1 VLDVPLV
8 VWAAT
13 ITGIIVLLAIDFVVG
28 RNPHDVSMREATL
41 WSVFYVGIAIAFGI
55 GVWTVAGGEFG
66 QQYFAGWLVEKS
78 LSVDNLFI
86 FLLIFARFVVPTELQ
101 QRALLIGV
109 ALALVMR
116 AAFIA
121 VGAAALEYFAFTFVI
136 FGAFLIWTAWGI
148 FQHRNEDADLD
159 ENAVMRFAR
168 RRFRVTDAFHA
179 NKLSVRLDGRRYV
192 TPMFMVLI
200 AIGTTDLLFALDS
213 IPATFGVTQ
222 IPYLVF
228 AANAFALLGLRAL
241 FFVLRNL
248 LDKLVYLA
256 IGLSFILAFIGV
268 KLMLTFLHE
277 LEPDTFPE
285 IPTVTSLG
293 VIFVV
298 LTVTTV
304 ASLLAVR
311 LDPTARAHTGAI
323 AGFGPT
329 TTEADP
335 ASVSTGTSSDAGGG
349 PGDAAGPGDGE
360 ASR

>member
-1 VLDVPLV
+1 MSLA

-13 ITGIIVLLAIDFVVG
+13 VAGVVLLLAVDFVVG
-28 RNPHDVSMREATL
+28 RNPHDVSMREAAA
-41 WSVFYVGIAIAFGI
+41 WSVFYIGVALAFGI
-55 GVWTVAGGEFG
+55 GVWTIAGPEYG
-66 QQYFAGWLVEKS
+66 QQYYAAWLVEKS

-86 FLLIFARFVVPTELQ
+86 FLLIFARFAVPSELQ

-136 FGAFLIWTAWGI
+136 FGAFLIWTAWSI
-148 FQHRNEDADLD
+148 FKHRNEDADLD

-168 RRFRVTDAFHA
+168 KRLRVSDDYQG
-179 NKLSVRLDGRRYV
+179 NKLTTVQDGRRFV
-192 TPMFMVLI
+192 TPMFLVLI

-222 IPYLVF
+222 VPYLVF

-248 LDKLVYLA
+248 LEKLVYLA
-256 IGLSFILAFIGV
+256 VGLSVILAFIGV
-268 KLMLTFLHE
+268 KLMLTFGHQVN
-277 LEPDTFPE
+277 PQIPE
-285 IPTVTSLG
+285 IPTVFSLV
-293 VIFVV
+293 VILVV

-304 ASLLAVR
+304 ASLVKVSR
-311 LDPTARAHTGAI
+311 DPSARAHSGPI
-323 AGFGPT
+323 AGHGHT
-329 TTEADP
+329 TQTTDIE
-335 ASVSTGTSSDAGGG
+335 
-349 PGDAAGPGDGE
+349 E
-360 ASR
+360 SRPR

>member
-1 VLDVPLV
+1 MLEVPLV

-28 RNPHDVSMREATL
+28 RNPHEVSMREATL

-86 FLLIFARFVVPTELQ
+86 FLLIFARFAVPTELQ

-168 RRFRVTDAFHA
+168 RRFRVTDDFHA
-179 NKLSVRLDGRRYV
+179 NKLSVRHDGRRYV

-256 IGLSFILAFIGV
+256 IGLSVILAFIGV
-268 KLMLTFLHE
+268 KLILTFLHE
-277 LEPDTFPE
+277 LQPDTFPE

-335 ASVSTGTSSDAGGG
+335 ASVSTGTGSGTGGDTG
-349 PGDAAGPGDGE
+349 EAAGPGAGE

>member
-1 VLDVPLV
+1 VDVTWA

-13 ITGIIVLLAIDFVVG
+13 IAAILVLLAIDFIVG

-41 WSVFYVGIAIAFGI
+41 WSVFYIGVAIAFGAL
-55 GVWTVAGGEFG
+55 VWSNAGAEFG
-66 QQYFAGWLVEKS
+66 QQYYAAWLVEKS

-86 FLLIFARFVVPTELQ
+86 FLIIFTRFAVPSDLQ

-136 FGAFLIWTAWGI
+136 FGGFLIWTAWGI
-148 FQHRNEDADLD
+148 FKHRNEDADLD
-159 ENAVMRFAR
+159 ENAVIRAAR
-168 RRFRVTDAFHA
+168 RRFPITEEYHG
-179 NKLSVRLDGRRYV
+179 NKLTIMQSGRRFA
-192 TPMFMVLI
+192 TPMLLVLV

-222 IPYLVF
+222 EPYLVF

-268 KLMLTFLHE
+268 KLILTFLHE
-277 LEPDTFPE
+277 VNAD
-285 IPTVTSLG
+285 IPKIETTTSLVVIITTLVITTVTSL
-293 VIFVV
+293 
-298 LTVTTV
+298 LK
-304 ASLLAVR
+304 VR
-311 LDPTARAHTGAI
+311 RDPTARAHSGPI
-323 AGFGPT
+323 GGHGPT
-329 TTEADP
+329 VDTADTP
-335 ASVSTGTSSDAGGG
+335 PPT
-349 PGDAAGPGDGE
+349 
-360 ASR
+360 

>member
-1 VLDVPLV
+1 MPLA

-13 ITGIIVLLAIDFVVG
+13 VAGVVLLLAIDFVVG
-28 RNPHDVSMREATL
+28 RNPHDVSMREATA
-41 WSVFYVGIAIAFGI
+41 WSVFYVGVAIAFGI
-55 GVWTVAGGEFG
+55 GVWVVAGAEFG
-66 QQYFAGWLVEKS
+66 QQYFAAWLVEKS

-86 FLLIFARFVVPTELQ
+86 FLLIFARFAVPSELQ

-148 FQHRNEDADLD
+148 FKHRNEDADLD

-168 RRFRVTDAFHA
+168 KRFRVSDDYQR
-179 NKLSVRLDGRRYV
+179 NKLTTVVDGKRFV
-192 TPMFMVLI
+192 TPMFLVLI

-248 LDKLVYLA
+248 LEKLVYLA
-256 IGLSFILAFIGV
+256 IGLSIILAFIGV
-268 KLMLTFLHE
+268 KLILTFGHRVN
-277 LEPDTFPE
+277 PDIPE
-285 IPTVTSLG
+285 IPTVFSLV
-293 VIFVV
+293 VILVV

-304 ASLLAVR
+304 ASLVKVSR
-311 LDPTARAHTGAI
+311 DPTARAHTGPI
-323 AGFGPT
+323 AGHGH
-329 TTEADP
+329 TTEPTDLP
-335 ASVSTGTSSDAGGG
+335 ESKPQS
-349 PGDAAGPGDGE
+349 
-360 ASR
+360 

>member
-1 VLDVPLV
+1 VSLA

-13 ITGIIVLLAIDFVVG
+13 VAGVVLLLAVDFVVG
-28 RNPHDVSMREATL
+28 RNPHDVSMREAAA
-41 WSVFYVGIAIAFGI
+41 WSVFYIGVALAFGI
-55 GVWTVAGGEFG
+55 GVWTIAGPEYG
-66 QQYFAGWLVEKS
+66 QQYYAAWLVEKS

-86 FLLIFARFVVPTELQ
+86 FLLIFARFAVPSELQ

-136 FGAFLIWTAWGI
+136 FGAFLIWTAWSI
-148 FQHRNEDADLD
+148 FKHRNEDADLD

-168 RRFRVTDAFHA
+168 KRLRVSDDYQG
-179 NKLSVRLDGRRYV
+179 NKLTTVQDGRRFV
-192 TPMFMVLI
+192 TPMFLVLI

-222 IPYLVF
+222 VPYLVF

-248 LDKLVYLA
+248 LEKLVYLA
-256 IGLSFILAFIGV
+256 VGLSVILAFIGV
-268 KLMLTFLHE
+268 KLMLTFGHQVN
-277 LEPDTFPE
+277 PQIPE
-285 IPTVTSLG
+285 IPTVFSLV
-293 VIFVV
+293 VILVV

-304 ASLLAVR
+304 ASLVKVSR
-311 LDPTARAHTGAI
+311 DPSARAHSGPI
-323 AGFGPT
+323 AGHGHT
-329 TTEADP
+329 TQTTDIE
-335 ASVSTGTSSDAGGG
+335 
-349 PGDAAGPGDGE
+349 E
-360 ASR
+360 SRPR

>member
-1 VLDVPLV
+1 VDVSLA

-13 ITGIIVLLAIDFVVG
+13 VAGIILLLAIDFVVG
-28 RNPHDVSMREATL
+28 RNPHDVSMKEAAL
-41 WSVFYVGIAIAFGI
+41 WSVFYVGIAVLFGV
-55 GVWTVAGGEFG
+55 GVWQIAGGEYG

-86 FLLIFARFVVPTELQ
+86 FLIIFARFAVPSELQ

-148 FQHRNEDADLD
+148 FKHRNEDADLE
-159 ENAVMRFAR
+159 ENVIIRTVR
-168 RRFRVTDAFHA
+168 RRFRITEQYHA
-179 NKLSVRLDGRRYV
+179 NRLTIVQNGKRFA
-192 TPMFMVLI
+192 TPMLLVLV

-222 IPYLVF
+222 EAYLVF
-228 AANAFALLGLRAL
+228 TANAFALLGLRAL

-256 IGLSFILAFIGV
+256 VGLSFILAYIGV
-268 KLMLTFLHE
+268 KLILTFLHE
-277 LEPDTFPE
+277 LNEAFPK
-285 IPTVTSLG
+285 IPTALSLTVIIVT
-293 VIFVV
+293 

-304 ASLLAVR
+304 ASLLKVR
-311 LDPTARAHTGAI
+311 RDPSARAHSGPI
-323 AGFGPT
+323 AGHGPT
-329 TTEADP
+329 KQPEDVP
-335 ASVSTGTSSDAGGG
+335 AGTDG
-349 PGDAAGPGDGE
+349 P
-360 ASR
+360 S

>member
-1 VLDVPLV
+1 MSLA

-13 ITGIIVLLAIDFVVG
+13 VAGVVLLLAIDFVVG
-28 RNPHDVSMREATL
+28 RNPHDVSMREAAA
-41 WSVFYVGIAIAFGI
+41 WSVFYIGVALAFGI
-55 GVWTVAGGEFG
+55 GVWTIAGPEYG
-66 QQYFAGWLVEKS
+66 QQYYAAWLVEKS

-86 FLLIFARFVVPTELQ
+86 FLLIFARFAVPSELQ

-136 FGAFLIWTAWGI
+136 FGAFLIWTAWSI
-148 FQHRNEDADLD
+148 FKHRNEDADLD

-168 RRFRVTDAFHA
+168 KRLRVSDDYQG
-179 NKLSVRLDGRRYV
+179 NKLTTVQDGRRFV
-192 TPMFMVLI
+192 TPMFLVLI

-222 IPYLVF
+222 VPYLVF

-248 LDKLVYLA
+248 LEKLVYLA
-256 IGLSFILAFIGV
+256 VGLSVILAFIGV
-268 KLMLTFLHE
+268 KLMLTFGHQVN
-277 LEPDTFPE
+277 PQIPE
-285 IPTVTSLG
+285 IPTVFSLV
-293 VIFVV
+293 VILVV

-304 ASLLAVR
+304 ASLVKVSR
-311 LDPTARAHTGAI
+311 DPSARAHSGPI
-323 AGFGPT
+323 AGHGH
-329 TTEADP
+329 TTETTDI
-335 ASVSTGTSSDAGGG
+335 
-349 PGDAAGPGDGE
+349 E
-360 ASR
+360 ESRPR